1 MQRKMKFHMFIRDVV
16 IWSYVHMFIYAL
28 FHTADVRWI
37 DPPKR
42 FGLGTKP
49 SICGFFS
56 LLRNN
61 FT

>member
-1 MQRKMKFHMFIRDVV
+1 MMPIVLFKHKQRASFFVV
-16 IWSYVHMFIYAL
+16 A
-28 FHTADVRWI
+28 TADVRWI

-42 FGLGTKP
+42 FGIRTKP
-49 SICGFFS
+49 STCGFLL